1 MPQTGH
7 LLGLRP
13 LGGLFTVLMKKS
25 DAIAASSPE
34 TILARFFEMLEG
46 TSTATRVTFTLVTP
60 LVMLGMVLAKHKY
73 LVSALS
79 GVEKMI
85 LSSVTSQITIDAGH
99 PLQRQVMA
107 WLVQHGLKN
116 TNRLAIAPPLSARIL
131 KDDTASRNGIKSAE
145 AADLEE
151 KAKLIYVPDVGS
163 YDFNFGGYRMRFEK
177 STVTK
182 EASGA
187 APTQFPGEAAPEPS
201 LPRKLDTIVLSC
213 LSFWAGTKPLKLF
226 LEHVRNANHTSDEAQ
241 TRIFRPNRDGWDLG
255 VLKPRR
261 TLDAVTLDAHI
272 KDPLVK
278 DIRDY
283 LDPRTKQ
290 FYIRNG
296 IPYRKGYLMYGPPGT
311 GKTSFAAALAG
322 EFNLNV
328 YVCSISDRRMTDRML
343 EETFAQLP
351 PSCVVLM
358 EDIDCAGI
366 KRETVPV
373 APKPSKSNKDP
384 FKDPE
389 PITLSGLLNVIDG
402 VGASEGRILLMTSNA
417 PDALDRA
424 LVRPGRI
431 DKKILF
437 GYASRSVAAMMFTRI
452 FSQPAEQV
460 LDGEAA
466 AAPFEDVP
474 RLAREFA
481 EQIPAGAITPA
492 EIQGHLL
499 SNRTDPVVAVAAA
512 AAFVA
517 DTLDAKRNGTNVAN
531 FEAKLGPRAP
541 VREKEDEKKDEKE
554 DKKVDKKGDEK
565 ADEKEDE
572 DVD

>member
-7 LLGLRP
+7 MLGARP
-13 LGGLFTVLMKKS
+13 LGGLFTVLMRNS
-25 DAIAASSPE
+25 DTIAASSPE
-34 TILARFFEMLEG
+34 TVLARFFEMLEG
-46 TSTATRVTFTLVTP
+46 TT
-60 LVMLGMVLAKHKY
+60 KHKY

-85 LSSVTSQITIDAGH
+85 RSLVTSQVRIDAGH
-99 PLQRQVMA
+99 PLQKQVMA

-116 TNRLAIAPPLSARIL
+116 TNRLAIAQPLSARIL
-131 KDDTASRNGIKSAE
+131 KDDMASRNGIKSAE
-145 AADLEE
+145 AADQEE

-163 YDFNFGGYRMRFEK
+163 YDFSFGGYRMRFEK
-177 STVTK
+177 RTVTK
-182 EASGA
+182 EASGE
-187 APTQFPGEAAPEPS
+187 APKQHPGEAAPEPS

-241 TRIFRPNRDGWDLG
+241 TRIFRPNSDGWDLG

-278 DIRDY
+278 DIQDY

-328 YVCSISDRRMTDRML
+328 YVCSISDRRMTDLML

-351 PSCVVLM
+351 PNCVVLM

-366 KRETVPV
+366 KREFEWV
-373 APKPSKSNKDP
+373 APVKRKSKKDP

-402 VGASEGRILLMTSNA
+402 VGASEGRILLMTSND

-437 GYASRSVAAMMFTRI
+437 GYASKSVAAIMFTRI
-452 FSQPAEQV
+452 FSQPPEQI
-460 LDGEAA
+460 LDGEAPA
-466 AAPFEDVP
+466 FEDVP
-474 RLAREFA
+474 RLAQEFA
-481 EQIPAGAITPA
+481 DQIPAEAITPA

-499 SNRTDPVVAVAAA
+499 SYRTDPVVAVAAA

-517 DTLDAKRNGTNVAN
+517 DTLNEKRNGTNVAN
-531 FEAKLGPRAP
+531 FEPPLGPRAP
-541 VREKEDEKKDEKE
+541 VREKGSEKEDEKGDEKKD
-554 DKKVDKKGDEK
+554 K
-565 ADEKEDE
+565 AEDE